1 MKVNGIAI
9 SEKVLK
15 AALKDMIK
23 NGNEGQGIGKFYLYN
38 VSQNYMTEDGY
49 IDEEDFKLRVAKSF
63 YPYEIVMEAEFS
75 KESKIYQEALAA
87 VKEV

>member
-9 SEKVLK
+9 SERVLK

-23 NGNEGQGIGKFYLYN
+23 SGNEGQTIGKIYLYN

-49 IDEEDFKLRVAKSF
+49 IDEDDFKLRVTKSF

-87 VKEV
+87 VNEG